1 MFNAIVAM
9 LINEATG
16 RFHPILFY
24 ESPLPGNPENLVRH
38 KSKGHH
44 TAGFDTRAEAEVAAR
59 ELAERQQA
67 RLALSQDLP
76 WDGEDIPAMVA
87 FFIEG
92 RGDELVR
99 AM

>member
-1 MFNAIVAM
+1 VNPIVAM
-9 LINEATG
+9 LVNEATG

-44 TAGFDTRAEAEVAAR
+44 TAGFDTRDEAVAEAR
-59 ELAERQQA
+59 ELAERQGA
-67 RLALSQDLP
+67 RMALSQDLP

-87 FFIEG
+87 FFVEG
-92 RGDELVR
+92 RGGELVC